1 MLPVIDF
8 KWAED
13 ISEFDESFTKSYNDE
28 NNQGYFLEVDVQYP
42 EKVHDLYND
51 LPFLPEKMNI
61 EKVKKP
67 VANLHYRDEYSTH
80 LKILKQELNHGLVL
94 KEFLE
99 SLSLI
104 KKLG

>member
-1 MLPVIDF
+1 
-8 KWAED
+8 
-13 ISEFDESFTKSYNDE
+13 
-28 NNQGYFLEVDVQYP
+28 
-42 EKVHDLYND
+42 
-51 LPFLPEKMNI
+51 MNI

-67 VANLHYRDEYSTH
+67 IANLHYRDEYSTH